1 MEQIFLLALVG
12 LTSLGGYVVG
22 VRRLGLSARQVRA
35 AASKMLEGVGAT
47 LCFAIVNLAA
57 AVSIILVVRGLTGR
71 FVSLYLVDD
80 VAWLVL
86 SVLQGLAFQ
95 WWREL
100 SRAKLP

>member
-1 MEQIFLLALVG
+1 MEEIFLLALVG
-12 LTSLGGYVVG
+12 LTSLGAYVAG
-22 VRRLGLSARQVRA
+22 TKWLGLSARQLRA
-35 AASKMLEGVGAT
+35 AASKMLEAVGTT

-57 AVSIILVVRGLTGR
+57 AVIIILLARGLTGR

-100 SRAKLP
+100 SEER